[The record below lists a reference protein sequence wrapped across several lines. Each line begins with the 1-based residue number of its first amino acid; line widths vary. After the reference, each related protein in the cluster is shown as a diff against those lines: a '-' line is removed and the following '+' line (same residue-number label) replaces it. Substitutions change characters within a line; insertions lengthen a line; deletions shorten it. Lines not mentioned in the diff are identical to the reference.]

1 MFQNSRK
8 MDKMDAKIAK
18 LIAKEKEAS
27 LGEEMKKYLYLPSIL
42 PSGETYTP

>member
-18 LIAKEKEAS
+18 LIAKEQEAS
-27 LGEEMKKYLYLPSIL
+27 LSEEMKYLYLPSIL
-42 PSGETYTP
+42 PSGATYTP